1 MDLSKYKKYKICTG
15 VFFAY
20 VSKNKKHVLIFN
32 EKNKLIHDINKF
44 VKIFIGK
51 SPKIPMT
58 EFSGGYGSAFDGNT
72 ILIQLTIYKYI
83 YIGNPEIYTFTTPNK
98 DIIKTYKSPVGN
110 NGVSYPFAFGEK
122 YLYYMPFKK
131 YVELKLIKGKN
142 IQETIN
148 KAIVLKGFFYGLIN
162 KQKPEMT
169 LQELYDIQKK
179 NIDDVLYKTIKL
191 IANLLSV
198 VPKSSKQK
206 TVDNIYY
213 VTKYK
218 LF

>member
-1 MDLSKYKKYKICTG
+1 MDLSKYKKYKIYTG
-15 VFFAY
+15 VFFVY
-20 VSKNKKHVLIFN
+20 VSKNKKNILIFN
-32 EKNKLIHDINKF
+32 EKNKLIHNINKF

-58 EFSGGYGSAFDGNT
+58 EFSGGYGRSFDGNT
-72 ILIQLTIYKYI
+72 ILIQLTTYKYI
-83 YIGNPEIYTFTTPNK
+83 YIGNHEIYTFTTPNK
-98 DIIKTYKSPVGN
+98 DIIKTYISPVGN
-110 NGVSYPFAFGEK
+110 NSVSYPFAFGKK

-148 KAIVLKGFFYGLIN
+148 KAIVLEGFFYCLIN

-179 NIDDVLYKTIKL
+179 NIDDVLYKTIKSL
-191 IANLLSV
+191 AKLFGVTI
-198 VPKSSKQK
+198 KSTKQK
-206 TVDNIYY
+206 TVDNIYN